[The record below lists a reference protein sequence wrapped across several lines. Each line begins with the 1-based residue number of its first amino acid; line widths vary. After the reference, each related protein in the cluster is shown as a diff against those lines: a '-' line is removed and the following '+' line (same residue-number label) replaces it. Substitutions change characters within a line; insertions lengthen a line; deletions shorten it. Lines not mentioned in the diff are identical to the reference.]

1 MAWDDK
7 LLSDI
12 NALRKKQLA
21 EEGAKTPG
29 ESARPAPRPA
39 PPPTPEAKPLDMAA
53 IEAQIMASLTGS
65 KPEPAPA
72 EPEVYR
78 PAAPVAEEPARRGE
92 IVLEPIPDTVPE
104 VSGEPPLAL
113 EESGAAQE
121 ETPAAEPERESIPVM
136 QEPEL
141 VPAEPEAVA
150 VAEPDEP
157 EYEGIP
163 ESEPEAEPEP
173 EPAPAPVKEIAR
185 EDIIHMAFD
194 HEPLDR
200 SSDEAKE
207 LFRKTAAAL
216 IPGYLGGMRL
226 EDAVLRCDRQEMER
240 CMEQADQDSLL
251 VFLKFLCIEITFAR
265 NEKLLSEVET
275 FVVEILR
282 HRLNRA

>member
-53 IEAQIMASLTGS
+53 IEAQIMASLMGS

-78 PAAPVAEEPARRGE
+78 PAAEPVAEEPVRRGE
-92 IVLEPIPDTVPE
+92 IVLEPIPDTAPE

-113 EESGAAQE
+113 EESGADPE

-157 EYEGIP
+157 EYEGI
-163 ESEPEAEPEP
+163 PEP

-251 VFLKFLCIEITFAR
+251 VFLKFLCIEIAFAR

-282 HRLNRA
+282 YRLNRA

>member
-53 IEAQIMASLTGS
+53 IEAQIMASLMGS

-78 PAAPVAEEPARRGE
+78 PAAEPVAEEPVRRGE
-92 IVLEPIPDTVPE
+92 IVLEPIPDTAPE

-113 EESGAAQE
+113 EESGADPE

-157 EYEGIP
+157 EYEGI
-163 ESEPEAEPEP
+163 PEP

-282 HRLNRA
+282 YRLNRA

>member
-39 PPPTPEAKPLDMAA
+39 PPPMPEAKPLDMAA

-78 PAAPVAEEPARRGE
+78 SVAPVAEEPVRRGE
-92 IVLEPIPDTVPE
+92 IVLEPIPDTAPE
-104 VSGEPPLAL
+104 TSGEPPLAL
-113 EESGAAQE
+113 EESGADPE
-121 ETPAAEPERESIPVM
+121 ETPAAEPEQESIPVM
-136 QEPEL
+136 QEP
-141 VPAEPEAVA
+141 
-150 VAEPDEP
+150 
-157 EYEGIP
+157 
-163 ESEPEAEPEP
+163 EPEP

-200 SSDEAKE
+200 SDDEAKE

-226 EDAVLRCDRQEMER
+226 EDAILRCDRQEMER

-265 NEKLLSEVET
+265 NEKLLSGVET
-275 FVVEILR
+275 LVVEILR
-282 HRLNRA
+282 RRLNRA

>member
-92 IVLEPIPDTVPE
+92 IVLEPIPDTAPE

-136 QEPEL
+136 QEPES
-141 VPAEPEAVA
+141 VPVEPEAVA
-150 VAEPDEP
+150 VAEPN
-157 EYEGIP
+157 
-163 ESEPEAEPEP
+163 EPEAEPEP
-173 EPAPAPVKEIAR
+173 SPAPAPVKEIAR

>member
-39 PPPTPEAKPLDMAA
+39 PPPMPEAKPLDMAA

-78 PAAPVAEEPARRGE
+78 PAAPVAEEPVRRGE
-92 IVLEPIPDTVPE
+92 IVLEPIPDTAPE
-104 VSGEPPLAL
+104 TSGEPPLAL
-113 EESGAAQE
+113 EESGADPE
-121 ETPAAEPERESIPVM
+121 ETPAAEPEQESIPVM

-157 EYEGIP
+157 EYEAIP
-163 ESEPEAEPEP
+163 EPEPEP

-200 SSDEAKE
+200 SDDEAKE

-226 EDAVLRCDRQEMER
+226 EDAILRCDRQEMER

-265 NEKLLSEVET
+265 NEKLLSGVET
-275 FVVEILR
+275 LVVEILWR
-282 HRLNRA
+282 RLNRA

>member
-29 ESARPAPRPA
+29 ESVRPAPRPA
-39 PPPTPEAKPLDMAA
+39 PPPMPEAKPLDMAA

-78 PAAPVAEEPARRGE
+78 PAAPVAEEPVRRGE
-92 IVLEPIPDTVPE
+92 IVLEPIPDTAPE
-104 VSGEPPLAL
+104 TSGAPLLAL
-113 EESGAAQE
+113 EESGADPE
-121 ETPAAEPERESIPVM
+121 ETPAAEPEQESIPVM

-150 VAEPDEP
+150 VAEPDVP
-157 EYEGIP
+157 EYEAIP
-163 ESEPEAEPEP
+163 EPEPEP

-200 SSDEAKE
+200 FGDEAKE

-226 EDAVLRCDRQEMER
+226 EDAILRCDRQEMER

-265 NEKLLSEVET
+265 NEKLLPEVET

-282 HRLNRA
+282 RRLNRA

>member
-1 MAWDDK
+1 M
-7 LLSDI
+7 
-12 NALRKKQLA
+12 
-21 EEGAKTPG
+21 
-29 ESARPAPRPA
+29 
-39 PPPTPEAKPLDMAA
+39 PEAKPLDMAA

-78 PAAPVAEEPARRGE
+78 PAAPVAEEPVRRGE
-92 IVLEPIPDTVPE
+92 IVLEPIPDTAPE
-104 VSGEPPLAL
+104 TSGEPPLAL
-113 EESGAAQE
+113 EESGADPE
-121 ETPAAEPERESIPVM
+121 ETPAAEPEQESIPVM

-150 VAEPDEP
+150 VTEPDEP
-157 EYEGIP
+157 EYEAIP
-163 ESEPEAEPEP
+163 EPEPEP

-200 SSDEAKE
+200 SDDEAKE

-226 EDAVLRCDRQEMER
+226 EDAILRCDRQEMER

-251 VFLKFLCIEITFAR
+251 VFLKFLCIEILCPEREAPVR
-265 NEKLLSEVET
+265 GGDPCGGDPPAAPKSGIKLQ
-275 FVVEILR
+275 
-282 HRLNRA
+282 A